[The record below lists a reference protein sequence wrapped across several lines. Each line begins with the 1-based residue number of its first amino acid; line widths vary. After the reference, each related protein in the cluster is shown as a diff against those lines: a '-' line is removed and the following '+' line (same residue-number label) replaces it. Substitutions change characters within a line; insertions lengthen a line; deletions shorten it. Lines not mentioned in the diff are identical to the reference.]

1 MDEAGLWNLFFATGL
16 PEAYLALR
24 GQQMEERCRLNPP
37 AIPAF
42 RPLER
47 ELTQI

>member
-1 MDEAGLWNLFFATGL
+1 MDESGLWSLFFATGL
-16 PEAYLALR
+16 PEVYLALR
-24 GQQMEERCRLNPP
+24 GQRMEEERREPP

-47 ELTQI
+47 KDTQI